1 LEKRLPLFLF
11 LAFLILFGWNLLFP
25 APPKPEDVAPP
36 PPGVTTPVTPAPGE
50 ARAADEVA
58 ALGAEAEEELELLIG
73 GAGDL
78 VPESAE
84 GTEQP
89 GVRRGAYR
97 ARFTNRGA
105 RLLSLH
111 LADYVTGVGFDAA
124 QRRDQANWLP
134 LLESVD
140 VPGGRTGSL
149 AWRNASPSSRELVP
163 GSLEGALW
171 EMERLPEPEIGV
183 RFRYSPPGGRVVL
196 EKKVVFEPGQWHLR
210 VTLALENQGAGN
222 ARLVNFGFVPAAV
235 LPAEL
240 GDRFYAEPTAVALGR
255 AKGGDHESDH
265 VAAPGLDEADAL
277 EVPTPLTL
285 FGVHNKYFAFLMRE
299 ARDGAGTIGGAV
311 YAPVRELPEPPGSE
325 PRAFVVAEGS
335 LNLAL
340 PAEGER
346 REWEYVVYAGPKDSE
361 DFIADFPPHEVIVD
375 DDLTVDAIAKGLL
388 RVLRFFHGLVGNWGW
403 AIILLTLC
411 VRLVLFPLNRRSQTA
426 MARYQSKMKRVQP
439 QIEALKKRFEKDP
452 QKLRAEQAAL
462 MQKEGAFP
470 PLGGCLPMF
479 LQIPVF
485 FGLFSALR
493 AAFDLR
499 QAPFAG
505 WIHDLAKPDQ
515 LARINFDTHLPF
527 IGTIE
532 YFNLLPILMVVLWVL
547 QQRLMPKPT
556 DEQAAKM
563 QKIMM
568 IMPVFMGFFLYSYAA
583 GLSLYM
589 ITQSGMGIIEQIA
602 IKRFWPLDATELPRK
617 PGGFWSRMAKLQE
630 QQSKKLAQQ
639 PARGKPRRK

>member
-1 LEKRLPLFLF
+1 MLMR
-11 LAFLILFGWNLLFP
+11 
-25 APPKPEDVAPP
+25 
-36 PPGVTTPVTPAPGE
+36 
-50 ARAADEVA
+50 
-58 ALGAEAEEELELLIG
+58 
-73 GAGDL
+73 
-78 VPESAE
+78 
-84 GTEQP
+84 GTEQSIP
-89 GVRRGAYR
+89 TLHGATWR
-97 ARFTNRGA
+97 LMRDEAFAAANPQSSAKASRFIATDV
-105 RLLSLH
+105 LLQL
-111 LADYVTGVGFDAA
+111 
-124 QRRDQANWLP
+124 Q
-134 LLESVD
+134 
-140 VPGGRTGSL
+140 
-149 AWRNASPSSRELVP
+149 
-163 GSLEGALW
+163 
-171 EMERLPEPEIGV
+171 
-183 RFRYSPPGGRVVL
+183 
-196 EKKVVFEPGQWHLR
+196 
-210 VTLALENQGAGN
+210 
-222 ARLVNFGFVPAAV
+222 VPAVGQSASWTY
-235 LPAEL
+235 L
-240 GDRFYAEPTAVALGR
+240 
-255 AKGGDHESDH
+255 
-265 VAAPGLDEADAL
+265 
-277 EVPTPLTL
+277 
-285 FGVHNKYFAFLMRE
+285 
-299 ARDGAGTIGGAV
+299 
-311 YAPVRELPEPPGSE
+311 
-325 PRAFVVAEGS
+325 
-335 LNLAL
+335 
-340 PAEGER
+340 
-346 REWEYVVYAGPKDSE
+346 VYAGPKNPRALVA
-361 DFIADFPPHEVIVD
+361 ADPDYRVILTH
-375 DDLTVDAIAKGLL
+375 DLGFFASIAKFLLWVLGGL
-388 RVLRFFHGLVGNWGW
+388 HSISGNWGV
-403 AIILLTLC
+403 AIILLTLS
-411 VRLVLFPLNRRSQTA
+411 VRIVLFPVNRRSQTA